1 MRFAFLPTTV
11 RINFTTGFTANPSAA
26 IAPSALSICAA
37 SADVVAAT
45 AATAAA
51 CCCAVL
57 L

>member
-11 RINFTTGFTANPSAA
+11 RINFTTGFTANPSAT

-57 L
+57 P